1 MYLLTELDF
10 TNRNNKKYIIYIL
23 KYINIMNEYDVIVV
37 GGGHAGLEAAY
48 AVDRIG
54 LSCALVTLRKQSIG
68 QMSCNPAIGG
78 LGKSHIVR
86 EIDAM
91 GGLMPIATDMSGIQ
105 YRTLNTRKGD
115 AVQALRVQCD
125 RKLYKQAA
133 QKIIKKTNIE
143 IIEGEVEDLV
153 VEGKKVKGVVTNKN
167 IVKGKRTILTTGT
180 FLNGRMY
187 TGEEIEIGGRSGDLS
202 SIPLSKKLYQ
212 LNIPMGRLKT
222 GTPPRIKLS
231 SININLMEEQP
242 GERPTP
248 WMSLNERPKKHQK
261 QLSCFI
267 TRTNKTTHEI
277 IKKNTHLSAMYSGNI
292 VGIGPRYCPSIEDK
306 VNRFKN
312 KEGHQIFIEPE
323 GINKDLIYPNGV
335 STSLPKD
342 IQLEFI
348 QSIRGMRNAIITEY
362 GYAVEYDFIDPRI
375 IKPTLEAKFLQGFY
389 LAGQING
396 TTGYE
401 EAAAQG
407 LIAGINAANS
417 IKKKDEFILERDEAY
432 IGVLINDLTNHGI
445 TEPYRMFTSRAEHR
459 LLLSQNNAEQRLL
472 LKAHNLGLISN
483 KRKEEFLLKE
493 KKYKK
498 FFNSILKKTKTK
510 TFIDNKN
517 KTKHLKE
524 NKNLYQLLSRPDV
537 NPNRLYKPKKHEKSL
552 YDRSVV
558 EIKYKGYIEKQL
570 REIKKTK
577 KQNNKKIPKS
587 FDYNSIEGLSNEVK
601 EKLHQ
606 NKPRTIG
613 DANIIEGITPAAIN
627 LILIY
632 LKKAELLEQN
642 A

>member
-1 MYLLTELDF
+1 
-10 TNRNNKKYIIYIL
+10 
-23 KYINIMNEYDVIVV
+23 MNEYDVIVV

-153 VEGKKVKGVVTNKN
+153 VEGKKVKGVVTDKN

-312 KEGHQIFIEPE
+312 KKGHQIFIEPE

-472 LKAHNLGLISN
+472 LKAHNLGLISS

-577 KQNNKKIPKS
+577 KQNNKKIPTS